1 MYYNA
6 PMSQY
11 GVTHAQKLL
20 QRGDFEPAIEEATR
34 HAAREPESPEPYH
47 DRARALSALGRHEEA
62 VADYARA
69 IALDRDERILPDG
82 EADDGLFST
91 LIAWCQSLP
100 EREQDAR
107 LAILR
112 RYEEILPDGLHR
124 AEAAEWAQRFRGLLQ
139 TTWSKP
145 RD

>member
-1 MYYNA
+1 
-6 PMSQY
+6 MSQY

-20 QRGDFEPAIEEATR
+20 QRGDFDRAVEEATR
-34 HAAREPESPEPYH
+34 HAEREPEDPEPFH

-69 IALDRDERILPDG
+69 IELDRAEQVLPDG

-91 LIAWCQSLP
+91 VIAWCQALP
-100 EREQDAR
+100 EREQDLR
-107 LAILR
+107 LAVLG
-112 RYEEILPDGLHR
+112 RYEQLLPDGLHR